1 MGKKFQNEVENFY
14 VSFSDLLSLLL
25 IFFVYLFSMSTID
38 PVKFTESS
46 ESITEEFAE
55 KKPPATSAAFGKSSP
70 DKSDPSKA
78 EPRPE
83 AAPAEGAK
91 KTIGQTVDDL
101 IAKVVSKENTEKD
114 AKGEPKPAGKTQA
127 AGDTSGEQRAK
138 MESENKGKD
147 DAGNPSTFG
156 KSQSVGQN
164 DASKFSKEQ
173 REAIAGGGEPVNAGK
188 NQTVGQSIG
197 QTIDKLVA
205 KVFSKD
211 SVHKSAAGEPA
222 PAGKNQPDG
231 STSGDQHAKLIAEK
245 KEKEAAGDPATS
257 GKSQSVGQNDA
268 AKFSKEQHE
277 AIAGGG
283 EPATSAKSQTIGQ
296 SIGQT
301 IDKLVAKVF
310 SKDSVEKSA
319 AGEPAP
325 AGKNQPDGSTSGNQ
339 NAKLIAEKKGKEA
352 AGDPSTS
359 GKSQSVGQNDAAKFS
374 KVEREAIAG
383 GGEPAAAGKSQTI
396 GQTIDKLVAKVFSKD
411 SVENGSAGE
420 SSTAGKL
427 KSTDVSQTSDAPE
440 DRSAQGMLSEKLAH
454 YVEKEKL
461 EGQVSVHVDPRG
473 VKVVLESPV
482 LFESGSAE
490 LSSEGRRI
498 LMKLGPVFKEVTNP
512 VVIEGHTDNVPVHN
526 SIYGTNW
533 ELSFQRTLSVM
544 KFFVGQ
550 FKFTPNQLSG
560 TGYGEYRPLVPN
572 SSDANRAKNR
582 RIEITILRDYET
594 TGASPRGVASTAK

>member
-46 ESITEEFAE
+46 ASITEEFAE
-55 KKPPATSAAFGKSSP
+55 KKTPATSAAFGKASP
-70 DKSDPSKA
+70 DKSDPAKA

-114 AKGEPKPAGKTQA
+114 AKGEPKRAGKTQA

-138 MESENKGKD
+138 MESENKQKD
-147 DAGNPSTFG
+147 AAGDPATSG

-164 DASKFSKEQ
+164 DAAKFSKEQ
-173 REAIAGGGEPVNAGK
+173 REAIAGGGEAVNAGK
-188 NQTVGQSIG
+188 TQTIGQSIGQTVDKLVAKVFSKDNVQKSAAGEPSPAGKSQTDGSTSGDQDAKLNAEKKEKKAAGDPATSAKSQTIGQSIG

-205 KVFSKD
+205 KVYSKD
-211 SVHKSAAGEPA
+211 SVEKSAAGEPA
-222 PAGKNQPDG
+222 PAGKTQPDG

-245 KEKEAAGDPATS
+245 KEKEAAGDT
-257 GKSQSVGQNDA
+257 
-268 AKFSKEQHE
+268 
-277 AIAGGG
+277 
-283 EPATSAKSQTIGQ
+283 
-296 SIGQT
+296 
-301 IDKLVAKVF
+301 
-310 SKDSVEKSA
+310 
-319 AGEPAP
+319 
-325 AGKNQPDGSTSGNQ
+325 
-339 NAKLIAEKKGKEA
+339 
-352 AGDPSTS
+352 STS

-374 KVEREAIAG
+374 KVERAAIAG
-383 GGEPAAAGKSQTI
+383 GGEPEAAGKSQTI

-411 SVENGSAGE
+411 SVGNGSAGE
-420 SSTAGKL
+420 SATAGKP
-427 KSTDVSQTSDAPE
+427 KSTDVSPTSDAPE
-440 DRSAQGMLSEKLAH
+440 DRSAQGMLAEKLAH
-454 YVEKEKL
+454 YIEKEKL
-461 EGQVSVHVDPRG
+461 EGQVSVHVDARG

-490 LSSEGRRI
+490 LSSEGKRI

-512 VVIEGHTDNVPVHN
+512 VVIEGHTDNIPVHN

-572 SSDANRAKNR
+572 NSDANRAKNR
-582 RIEITILRDYET
+582 RIEISILRDYET
-594 TGASPRGVASTAK
+594 TGASTGGVALTSKATNK